1 LLSASSSFVKLLG
14 TRKARISQIGQK
26 QSLPVLVSHSYTLR
40 LSRERSIHSVFFGE
54 SVHLGVCTQN
64 NCNFVRGR
72 DQAQSRS
79 DTRRSD
85 MSLHR
90 FSRTEF
96 SPRVVSEGPLLAVN
110 PPPIPDHCSSLVKGS
125 GEGQPP
131 PAIPKPC
138 VRLGRAARGVPKQ
151 PRQRGGAGQGTRF
164 SSKCL
169 RPRHSAMWR
178 TPLSPGE
185 RARCTPRGASPP
197 TWASDDH
204 CLRIPPA
211 RH

>member
-1 LLSASSSFVKLLG
+1 MTTTSISVRSTPSRQRTLTAHPSNASLLSASSSFVKLLG

-125 GEGQPP
+125 G
-131 PAIPKPC
+131 ARC
-138 VRLGRAARGVPKQ
+138 AARH
-151 PRQRGGAGQGTRF
+151 R
-164 SSKCL
+164 
-169 RPRHSAMWR
+169 RPTTSCD
-178 TPLSPGE
+178 T
-185 RARCTPRGASPP
+185 
-197 TWASDDH
+197 
-204 CLRIPPA
+204 
-211 RH
+211 